1 MNTPVPIDEMS
12 RLEALNR
19 YDAVLTAEA
28 DPLFDN
34 VVRLAASVCHTP
46 IAQLGFL
53 DRNQLWIKAAV
64 GLDLHRIPRRASHS
78 AYAIC
83 KQRQMLVIPDV
94 RLDTRFAKNPLLALE
109 PPVRF
114 LAAVPLIEPTGY
126 AIGTLTVMDYQPR
139 ELSQTEC
146 DQLYALAETA
156 VALLE
161 SRQTVRRLEGEV
173 AERAGYERRTAA
185 EHRNLLHANATL
197 SRQSLTDPLT
207 RMGNRRA
214 LDDNLLHEVER
225 ANRLAYP
232 LSLLK
237 IDIDHFK
244 AFNDTYGNPFGEQLL
259 CRVAEVITKALRTTD
274 ISARCGVDEFA
285 VILPGTDL
293 RGARNLAERCRIA
306 VEQDVMPRG
315 VAHISVGVAQLAS
328 DDHTGGQLASD
339 AEQSFLRSR
348 QVGRSTE
355 LDSQRRGAA
364 LRMTV

>member
-19 YDAVLTAEA
+19 YDVLSAEA

-46 IAQLGFL
+46 IAKLGFL

-64 GLDLHRIPRRASHS
+64 GLDISRIPRRASYS

-83 KQRQMLVIPDV
+83 KRRQILVVPDA
-94 RLDTRFAKNPLLALE
+94 RLDTRFAKNPLLAYE

-114 LAAVPLIEPTGY
+114 LAAVPLIEPSGY

-139 ELSQTEC
+139 ELSQGEC
-146 DQLYALAETA
+146 DQLHALAETA

-161 SRQTVRRLEGEV
+161 SRQMVRRLAGEV
-173 AERAGYERRTAA
+173 AERAGYERRAAA
-185 EHRNLLHANATL
+185 EHRQLLNTNAAL
-197 SRQSLTDPLT
+197 SLESLTDPLT

-214 LDDNLLHEVER
+214 FDQSLLHEVER
-225 ANRLAYP
+225 AHRLGYP
-232 LSLLK
+232 LSMLK
-237 IDIDHFK
+237 LDIDHFQ
-244 AFNDTYGNPFGEQLL
+244 AFNDTYGHLFAEQLL
-259 CRVAEVITKALRTTD
+259 CRVSQVITTALHATD
-274 ISARCGVDEFA
+274 VSARCGLDEFA
-285 VILPGTDL
+285 VILPGTDV

-315 VAHISVGVAQLAS
+315 AAHISVGVAQLAA
-328 DDHTGGQLASD
+328 DDRTGAQLV
-339 AEQSFLRSR
+339 AETERSFLRSR
-348 QVGRSTE
+348 QMGRSTE
-355 LDSQRRGAA
+355 LDIQRRGGNI
-364 LRMTV
+364 RMTV

>member
-19 YDAVLTAEA
+19 YDVLTAEA

-46 IAQLGFL
+46 IAKLGFL

-64 GLDLHRIPRRASHS
+64 GLDIRRIPRRASHS

-83 KQRQMLVIPDV
+83 KQRQILVVPDV
-94 RLDTRFAKNPLLALE
+94 RLDTRFAKNPLLAYA

-139 ELSQTEC
+139 ELSQAEC
-146 DQLYALAETA
+146 DQLHALAETA

-173 AERAGYERRTAA
+173 AERAGYERRAA
-185 EHRNLLHANATL
+185 AAHRNLLHTNAVL
-197 SRQSLTDPLT
+197 SLESLTDPLT

-214 LDDNLLHEVER
+214 FDQSLLHEVER
-225 ANRLAYP
+225 ADRLAYP
-232 LSLLK
+232 LSMLK

-259 CRVAEVITKALRTTD
+259 CRVAEIIAKALSTTD
-274 ISARCGVDEFA
+274 FSARCGVDEFA
-285 VILPGTDL
+285 VILPGTEL

-315 VAHISVGVAQLAS
+315 AAHVSVGVAQLAS
-328 DDHTGGQLASD
+328 DDQTGAQLAAE
-339 AEQSFLRSR
+339 AEQSLLRAR

-355 LDSQRRGAA
+355 LDIQRRGAG
-364 LRMTV
+364 LRRTM

>member
-1 MNTPVPIDEMS
+1 MNIPVPIDEMS

-19 YDAVLTAEA
+19 YDVLNAEA

-46 IAQLGFL
+46 IAKLGFL

-64 GLDLHRIPRRASHS
+64 GLDLRRIPRRASYS

-83 KQRQMLVIPDV
+83 KQRQILVIPDA
-94 RLDTRFAKNPLLALE
+94 RTDMRFAKNPLLAYE

-139 ELSQTEC
+139 ELSQSEC
-146 DQLYALAETA
+146 DQLHALAETA

-161 SRQTVRRLEGEV
+161 SRQMVRRLEGEV
-173 AERAGYERRTAA
+173 AERASYERRAAA
-185 EHRNLLHANATL
+185 EHRHLLLTNAAL
-197 SRQSLTDPLT
+197 SSESMADPLT
-207 RMGNRRA
+207 GMGNRRA
-214 LDDNLLHEVER
+214 FEHSLVQEVER
-225 ANRLAYP
+225 ACRLAYP
-232 LSLLK
+232 LALLK

-244 AFNDTYGNPFGEQLL
+244 SFNETYGQAFGDQLL
-259 CRVAEVITKALRTTD
+259 CRVAQVIGKVLRSTD
-274 ISARCGVDEFA
+274 FAARCGADEFA

-315 VAHISVGVAQLAS
+315 VAHISIGVAQLAA
-328 DDHTGGQLASD
+328 DDRTGEQLVAE
-339 AEQSFLRSR
+339 AEQSFLRAR

-355 LDSQRRGAA
+355 LDIERRGPP
-364 LRMTV
+364 LRMMV

>member
-19 YDAVLTAEA
+19 YDVLTAA
-28 DPLFDN
+28 TDPLFDN
-34 VVRLAASVCHTP
+34 VVKLAAVMCHTP
-46 IAQLGFL
+46 MAKLGFL

-64 GLDLHRIPRRASHS
+64 GLDIRRIPRRASYS

-83 KQRQMLVIPDV
+83 KQRQILVVPDA
-94 RLDTRFAKNPLLALE
+94 RLDARFANNPLLGYA

-139 ELSQTEC
+139 ELSQEEC
-146 DQLYALAETA
+146 EQLYALAETA

-173 AERAGYERRTAA
+173 AERAGYERRAA
-185 EHRNLLHANATL
+185 AVHRNLLHTNAAL
-197 SRQSLTDPLT
+197 SLESLTDPLT

-214 LDDNLLHEVER
+214 FDHNLLHEVER
-225 ANRLAYP
+225 AHRLGYP
-232 LSLLK
+232 LSMLK

-244 AFNDTYGNPFGEQLL
+244 AFNDTYGNPFGQQLL
-259 CRVAEVITKALRTTD
+259 CRVAQVITNALRTTD
-274 ISARCGVDEFA
+274 FSARCGIDEFA

-293 RGARNLAERCRIA
+293 RGARNLAERSRIA
-306 VEQDVMPRG
+306 VEQDVVPRG

-328 DDHTGGQLASD
+328 DDRTGEQLAAD
-339 AEQSFLRSR
+339 VEQSFLRGR

-355 LDSQRRGAA
+355 LDVQRRGGNI
-364 LRMTV
+364 RMTI

>member
-19 YDAVLTAEA
+19 YDVLRAEA

-34 VVRLAASVCHTP
+34 VVRLAACICHTP

-64 GLDLHRIPRRASHS
+64 GLDIRRIPRRASHS

-83 KQRQMLVIPDV
+83 KQRQILVVPDV
-94 RLDTRFAKNPLLALE
+94 RLDTRFAKNPLLAFE

-139 ELSQTEC
+139 ELSQGEC
-146 DQLYALAETA
+146 DQLHALADTA

-161 SRQTVRRLEGEV
+161 SRQAVRRLQGEV
-173 AERAGYERRTAA
+173 AERAGYERRAAA
-185 EHRNLLHANATL
+185 ENRNLRHSNAVL
-197 SRQSLTDPLT
+197 SLESLTDPLT
-207 RMGNRRA
+207 HMGNRRA
-214 LDDNLLHEVER
+214 FDGHLLHEVER
-225 ANRLAYP
+225 ATRLGYP
-232 LSLLK
+232 LSMLK
-237 IDIDHFK
+237 IDIDHFQ

-259 CRVAEVITKALRTTD
+259 CRVAEVITKVLRPTD
-274 ISARCGVDEFA
+274 ISARCDVDEFA

-306 VEQDVMPRG
+306 VEQDVVPRG
-315 VAHISVGVAQLAS
+315 VAHISVGIAQLAA
-328 DDHTGGQLASD
+328 DDPTGEQLAAD
-339 AEQSFLRSR
+339 AEQSFLRAR

-355 LDSQRRGAA
+355 LDIQRRGAG
-364 LRMTV
+364 LRMSV

>member
-19 YDAVLTAEA
+19 YDVLTAEA

-34 VVRLAASVCHTP
+34 VVCLAASVCHTP
-46 IAQLGFL
+46 IAKLGFL
-53 DRNQLWIKAAV
+53 DRDQLWIKAAV
-64 GLDLHRIPRRASHS
+64 GLDIRRIPRRASHS

-83 KQRQMLVIPDV
+83 KQRQILVVPDL
-94 RLDTRFAKNPLLALE
+94 RLDTRFAKNPLLAYE

-139 ELSQTEC
+139 ELSQGEC
-146 DQLYALAETA
+146 DQLHALAETA

-173 AERAGYERRTAA
+173 AERAGYERRAAA
-185 EHRNLLHANATL
+185 EHRNLLHTNATL
-197 SRQSLTDPLT
+197 SLESRTDPLT

-214 LDDNLLHEVER
+214 FDQSLLHEVER
-225 ANRLAYP
+225 ADRLAYP
-232 LSLLK
+232 LSMLK

-259 CRVAEVITKALRTTD
+259 CRVAEIIAKALSTTD
-274 ISARCGVDEFA
+274 FSARCGVDEFA

-315 VAHISVGVAQLAS
+315 AAHVSVGVAQLAF
-328 DDHTGGQLASD
+328 DDETGEQLAAD
-339 AEQSFLRSR
+339 AEQSLLRAR
-348 QVGRSTE
+348 QVGRSTN
-355 LDSQRRGAA
+355 LDIQRRGAG
-364 LRMTV
+364 LRMTM